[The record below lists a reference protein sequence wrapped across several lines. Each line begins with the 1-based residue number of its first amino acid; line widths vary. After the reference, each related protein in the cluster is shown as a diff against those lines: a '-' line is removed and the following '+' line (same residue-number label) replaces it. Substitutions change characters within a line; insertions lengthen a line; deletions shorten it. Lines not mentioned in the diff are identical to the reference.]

1 MTIVRS
7 SYNYGILQVMFKIV
21 HKLKK
26 SGKYFPDAG
35 VYIITRGVT
44 SPPLKFWM
52 GDFLPQSA
60 KIPGTVRTA
69 RKIINRQYT
78 SFGELNS
85 PL

>member
-35 VYIITRGVT
+35 VYIITRGVA
-44 SPPLKFWM
+44 SPLKFQM

-60 KIPGTVRTA
+60 NPGTVRTA

-78 SFGELNS
+78 SFGELKC